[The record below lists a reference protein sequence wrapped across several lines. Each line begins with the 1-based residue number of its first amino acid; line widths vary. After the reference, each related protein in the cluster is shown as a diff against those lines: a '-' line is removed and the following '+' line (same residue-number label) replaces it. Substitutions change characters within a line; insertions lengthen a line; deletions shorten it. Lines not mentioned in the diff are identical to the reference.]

1 MKMEFNPVF
10 MQKSLIAMMAMVV
23 LFTACGDN
31 GGDSPAPT
39 PTPDPDPDPDPETEI
54 VLPGMKVSVM
64 EEYLNEDATNTDTDW
79 HLYADVMKLKVEFT
93 APTGENQQAAKV
105 DAPVLT
111 FTAGEEEV
119 TYTLSKDGEAYVTD
133 EIRDEFADAY
143 RTGFDMVIT
152 AKVNDEE
159 YEGTATE
166 VVKDVTVTTG
176 KFGSVVF
183 GTFGEYTD
191 NYRYKTV
198 QICDEDGENCQVWL
212 AENLRTATNLTASRN
227 YDNSDNLSNSEYVDV
242 FGHHYSEQ
250 EMNDLIDELTLLGW
264 VLPSFQNCYDIVLDL
279 GYTYDPVEKK
289 FSEGSQAPFQALTNW
304 DYDDFNPTNS
314 TGLSF
319 KGAGITTVSISYK
332 KISTCYIEPITHADN
347 EVSNLLNILMD
358 RVTVSEKSSS
368 RLSQIRLVNK

>member
-39 PTPDPDPDPDPETEI
+39 PTPDPDPDPETEI

-166 VVKDVTVTTG
+166 VVEDITVTTG

-212 AENLRTATNLTASRN
+212 AEDLKTETDETDGRTYGNTDNLTKE
-227 YDNSDNLSNSEYVDV
+227 EYVAI
-242 FGHHYSEQ
+242 FGHHYSVQ
-250 EMNDLIDELTLLGW
+250 EMEAINEELHKIGWAVPTADELKKMVSIFGTFDETTNSFTDVESYMQDIDHWEYDGYSATNLSGFTLRGGGYDERKNGTMHRFKDLFAGHLDSINDTSFNCFGCGKGGLE
-264 VLPSFQNCYDIVLDL
+264 VLSIY
-279 GYTYDPVEKK
+279 GYT
-289 FSEGSQAPFQALTNW
+289 
-304 DYDDFNPTNS
+304 
-314 TGLSF
+314 LS
-319 KGAGITTVSISYK
+319 
-332 KISTCYIEPITHADN
+332 
-347 EVSNLLNILMD
+347 
-358 RVTVSEKSSS
+358 
-368 RLSQIRLVNK
+368 IRLIKK

>member
-1 MKMEFNPVF
+1 MKVEFNPVF
-10 MQKSLIAMMAMVV
+10 MRKSLIAMMAMVV

-39 PTPDPDPDPDPETEI
+39 PTPDPDPDPETEI

-111 FTAGEEEV
+111 FTIGEEEV
-119 TYTLSKDGEAYVTD
+119 TYTLSKDGDAYVTD

-166 VVKDVTVTTG
+166 VVEDITVTTG

-212 AENLRTATNLTASRN
+212 AEDLKTETDETDGRT
-227 YDNSDNLSNSEYVDV
+227 YGNSDDLTREEYVAIY
-242 FGHHYSEQ
+242 GNHYSQSDMSEINNA
-250 EMNDLIDELTLLGW
+250 MNTLGW
-264 VLPSFQNCYDIVLDL
+264 KV
-279 GYTYDPVEKK
+279 PV
-289 FSEGSQAPFQALTNW
+289 S
-304 DYDDFNPTNS
+304 DDFSMVALRYTDIYDSTWGYQNVEGYFQDLAYWNYVDFNGNNE
-314 TGLSF
+314 TGLSLRGNGRF
-319 KGAGITTVSISYK
+319 IANAPYHLDNYKNIFYCHLDVYSSQANDSFTAMACGKGYVGFMTQ
-332 KISTCYIEPITHADN
+332 EN
-347 EVSNLLNILMD
+347 MILP
-358 RVTVSEKSSS
+358 
-368 RLSQIRLVNK
+368 IRLIKK

>member
-39 PTPDPDPDPDPETEI
+39 PTPDPDPDPETEI

-152 AKVNDEE
+152 AKVNDEG

-166 VVKDVTVTTG
+166 VVEDITVTTG

-198 QICDEDGENCQVWL
+198 QVCDEDGENCQVWL
-212 AENLRTATNLTASRN
+212 AEDLKTETDETDGRTYGNTDNLTKA
-227 YDNSDNLSNSEYVDV
+227 EYVAI
-242 FGHHYSEQ
+242 FGHHYSVQ
-250 EMNDLIDELTLLGW
+250 EMEAINTALNAIGWGVPTVIEVQSIASRYGEFDPSRSGYPDIQGYFQDL
-264 VLPSFQNCYDIVLDL
+264 NH
-279 GYTYDPVEKK
+279 
-289 FSEGSQAPFQALTNW
+289 W
-304 DYDDFNPTNS
+304 DYIGFDPNND

-319 KGAGITTVSISYK
+319 RGGGYDRWNNGTMYEYKETFICHIKGS
-332 KISTCYIEPITHADN
+332 
-347 EVSNLLNILMD
+347 SNDDYTAMGCTKTSLALTSMPEL
-358 RVTVSEKSSS
+358 VTP
-368 RLSQIRLVNK
+368 IRLTKK